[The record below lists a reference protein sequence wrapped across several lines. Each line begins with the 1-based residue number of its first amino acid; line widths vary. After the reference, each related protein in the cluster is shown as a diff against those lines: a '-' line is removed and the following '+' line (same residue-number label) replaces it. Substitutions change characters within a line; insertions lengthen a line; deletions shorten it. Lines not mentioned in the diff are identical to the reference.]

1 MARCLCC
8 GLGVGLI
15 SYHLGMRPKSSSHD
29 VSTGVTRTIL
39 WSTLMVLMVHFAF
52 TFFEFTSAG

>member
-1 MARCLCC
+1 
-8 GLGVGLI
+8 VGLI
-15 SYHLGMRPKSSSHD
+15 SYHLGMQPKSSSHD

-52 TFFEFTSAG
+52 TFFEFTAAG